1 MEFFFDQSSAHG
13 THAKDALNANKMN
26 VKPGST
32 IDLPQDHKYYKFR
45 GQPKGMWVV
54 LEEHGLWDGLCAL
67 NGGKALFGDC
77 SDCKMTQK
85 AQDALA

>member
-1 MEFFFDQSSAHG
+1 MHPTTIPDDNPNPELRGQRQEMVF
-13 THAKDALNANKMN
+13 
-26 VKPGST
+26 P
-32 IDLPQDHKYYKFR
+32 IDLPQDHKYYEFR
-45 GQPKGMWVV
+45 GQPKGMRVV
-54 LEEHGLWDGLCAL
+54 LEERGLWDGLCAL